1 MMNAPGSP
9 MAREIARAAV
19 AFEQQRTGHAPESV
33 SVVLADG
40 TLVITLYGAL
50 SPAEHA
56 LAQTPEGAARVQEL
70 QQQLFLTAGD
80 SLREAVRRITGVAV
94 REAAAAIAPGNLN
107 VVHAFTTGTL
117 VQVYLL
123 AGAVPVDHWSGTD
136 PGDGRAGK

>member
-1 MMNAPGSP
+1 MNAPGST
-9 MAREIARAAV
+9 MAHEIARAAV
-19 AFEQQRTGHAPESV
+19 AFERQRTGHAPEAV

-40 TLVITLYGAL
+40 TLVVTLHGAL

-56 LAQTPEGAARVQEL
+56 LAQTPAGAARVQEL

-80 SLREAVRRITGVAV
+80 SLRQAVRRITGVAV
-94 REAAAAIAPGNLN
+94 REATAAIVPGNASVL
-107 VVHAFTTGTL
+107 HAFTTGTL

-136 PGDGRAGK
+136 PGDGRPGK